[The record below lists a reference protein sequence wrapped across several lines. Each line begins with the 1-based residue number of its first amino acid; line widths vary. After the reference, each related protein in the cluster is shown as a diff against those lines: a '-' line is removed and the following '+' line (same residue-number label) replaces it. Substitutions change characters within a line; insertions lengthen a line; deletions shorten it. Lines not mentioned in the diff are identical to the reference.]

1 MGDGVAL
8 SSPLGPLAQPVSL
21 ELGAKRVEML
31 LVLPSESDLPLL
43 MLGTKVGEHCSGV
56 AGQQAGAVTH
66 RNRRVVSSTPR
77 TATGLS
83 FLFLIPYRELFLF
96 ICEHPSVIL
105 GPGLCES
112 TSHMN

>member
-43 MLGTKVGEHCSGV
+43 LLGTKVGEHCSGV
-56 AGQQAGAVTH
+56 VRPADLPAQLPTVTVAWYHQRLEQQQ
-66 RNRRVVSSTPR
+66 R
-77 TATGLS
+77 
-83 FLFLIPYRELFLF
+83 
-96 ICEHPSVIL
+96 
-105 GPGLCES
+105 
-112 TSHMN
+112 

>member
-31 LVLPSESDLPLL
+31 LVLPSESSLPLL

-77 TATGLS
+77 TERLS